1 MPLHRQQGFNLIEA
15 LIAMVVLTLG
25 LLGVAAMQITAVRNT
40 QGSYARSQATTIMND
55 LAERI
60 YANKPGASS
69 YGAFDST
76 VAGACAK
83 PTICEMESAG
93 TAPTCTAAAQM
104 AASDLYMTACSAAGA
119 NTLLPVGSLQSQ
131 CLDNAGAVAACGSGS
146 RIRITVNWT
155 ERGTVSESASAGAM
169 EAANLVRQSIN
180 LVIQP

>member
-1 MPLHRQQGFNLIEA
+1 MPLHHQQGFNLIEA

-40 QGSYARSQATTIMND
+40 QGSYSRTQATSIMND

-60 YANKPGASS
+60 YANTPGAAS

-83 PTICEMESAG
+83 PTVCAMESA
-93 TAPTCTAAAQM
+93 TPVAACSPAQM
-104 AASDLYMTACSAAGA
+104 AAYDLFVTGCGPTGATTLLAAG
-119 NTLLPVGSLQSQ
+119 SLKTD
-131 CLDNAGAVAACGSGS
+131 CLDNASGVVVACTRGL
-146 RIRITVNWT
+146 RMRITVNWT
-155 ERGTVSESASAGAM
+155 ERGVVVEGASAGAM
-169 EAANLVRQSIN
+169 ESANLVPQSIN